1 MGELHGA
8 AEITHLPGQH
18 DAGALGQLVGDPL
31 LGMEERGG
39 DLAAAGTEGDAKE
52 LVLRAAF
59 DRKQRG
65 VGDLVDEGD
74 VLAFRRLFVVGAPD
88 GGAFDVAAGVVP
100 EQVVDRAD
108 TEHLVERAGGFGAD
122 DVIQAVAERHHGYS
136 TPISSASPRWPVR

>member
-1 MGELHGA
+1 MTRKSLS
-8 AEITHLPGQH
+8 
-18 DAGALGQLVGDPL
+18 
-31 LGMEERGG
+31 
-39 DLAAAGTEGDAKE
+39 
-52 LVLRAAF
+52 LRAAF

-136 TPISSASPRWPVR
+136 TPISSAPPRWPVR

>member
-1 MGELHGA
+1 
-8 AEITHLPGQH
+8 
-18 DAGALGQLVGDPL
+18 
-31 LGMEERGG
+31 MEERGG

-52 LVLRAAF
+52 LVLRAVS